1 MMKKIVIGAMAALT
15 FVAAGAA
22 TVSVFHAEPAY
33 AASAKSVVD
42 QAIAAGRIGETIGG
56 YLAAVGSVNDAER
69 NAMNEINIGRK
80 SVYTSLAEQK
90 GVSVDVIARLSGE
103 KQLSKAAAGTMI
115 MDESGSWKAK

>member
-1 MMKKIVIGAMAALT
+1 MKKLVIGAMAALT

-22 TVSVFHAEPAY
+22 TVSVFNAAPAY

-56 YLAAVGSVNDAER
+56 YLAAVGSINDAER